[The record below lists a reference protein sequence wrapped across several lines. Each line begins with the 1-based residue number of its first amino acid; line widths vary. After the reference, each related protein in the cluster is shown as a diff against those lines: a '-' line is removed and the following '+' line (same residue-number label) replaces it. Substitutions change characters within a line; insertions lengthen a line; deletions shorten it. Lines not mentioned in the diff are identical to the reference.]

1 MLKKVTWV
9 TNIPL
14 RDTLEF
20 FGKKPRGSGFWLD
33 ALRDQLVATGL
44 EIDVVTPTSLV
55 TRPERIQIPYGTCY
69 LVPLG
74 TCSYVP
80 YFSRK
85 LLGGIASALSE
96 SSPQLVDYHGT
107 EYGYPAAHRF
117 LKMPA
122 IVTLQGI
129 MHDIVPQY
137 FGNSGAC
144 SFYLKLAAGGSVR
157 DILSTLW
164 TNVIYRQRRALEREA
179 FQVHRHFLGRTHF
192 DKSWA
197 SRLHGSSISYHEA
210 HRILRPAFY
219 QCDKWAKVREPGSRF
234 VITRTG
240 RFTPDKGMD
249 TLFKAIAIL
258 SHEMRVDVRLQ
269 VIGTH
274 LPTAGW
280 GRSLVRLSREIGID
294 DKIEYLG
301 YMNESDIITT
311 LLKSDAFA
319 LTSYSENSPNSLV
332 EAMCLGLPCVASRV
346 GGIPSIV
353 EDGVTGLLYDALSA
367 QDLANK
373 LAIIEASPSRSLR
386 MGRDAST
393 IIMRRNSPSY
403 VAEQTRKAY
412 DAVYKGI

>member
-14 RDTLEF
+14 RDTLAF

-33 ALRDQLVATGL
+33 ALRDQLVMTGL
-44 EIDVVTPTSLV
+44 AVDVVTPTSLV
-55 TRPERIQIPYGTCY
+55 SIPQRIQISDGTCY

-74 TCSYVP
+74 TCSYLP
-80 YFSRK
+80 YFNRK
-85 LLGGIASALSE
+85 LLKGIAKALSE
-96 SSPQLVDYHGT
+96 SAPQLVDYHGT
-107 EYGYPAAHRF
+107 EYGYPLAHRY
-117 LKMPA
+117 LRMPA

-137 FGNSGAC
+137 FGNIGAC
-144 SFYLKLAAGGSVR
+144 SFYVKLAAGGGVR
-157 DILSTLW
+157 DIFSTLW
-164 TNVIYRQRRALEREA
+164 TNILYRQRRALEREA
-179 FQVHRHFLGRTHF
+179 FQVHRHFLGRTYF

-210 HRILRPAFY
+210 HRILRPTFY
-219 QCDKWAKVREPGSRF
+219 QSDKWAKAREPGSRF

-258 SHEMRVDVRLQ
+258 SHEMGLDVQLQ
-269 VIGTH
+269 VIGSH
-274 LPTAGW
+274 LPTTGW
-280 GRSLVRLSREIGID
+280 GRSLVRLSRDIGIE
-294 DKIEYLG
+294 DKIRYLG
-301 YMNESDIITT
+301 YMSESEIIST
-311 LLKSDAFA
+311 LLKSDVFA

-332 EAMCLGLPCVASRV
+332 EAMCLGLPCIASRV
-346 GGIPSIV
+346 GGVPSIV
-353 EDGVTGLLYDALSA
+353 EDGVTGLLYDAVSP
-367 QDLANK
+367 QELANK

-393 IIMRRNSPSY
+393 VIMHRNAPSY
-403 VAEQTRKAY
+403 VTEQTKKAY
-412 DAVYKGI
+412 DAAYKGI